1 MSAQRIFER
10 STVLKLPL
18 PPDELQQWSVTEL
31 LLLVSAREEGCNV
44 LVDCRSEICSLSR
57 AEHILQRRVFTCPQV
72 LLVHVRRTRADGTLS
87 RFGVCVEDQISLP
100 GCGTLV
106 LRGVIYHRGTS
117 ADSGHYTC
125 ACLGPDRCFWYFDDI
140 HRPTRLGANI
150 SEFRVC
156 NVVMLVYSRPD
167 SAVHVSRAG
176 SVAGPLRCGVSS
188 ASHVAHSQV
197 AEKDAQCLRPVG
209 IPVLSAGDDVAL
221 DGESCSMHD
230 VVDGALSLHDL
241 RPLLSDVL
249 QSHGSVDTPFSVINH
264 DTFVEHD
271 SGSLL
276 DDVGAAVSTRPTH
289 QLPSSGSGLLKRRR
303 RSAE

>member
-1 MSAQRIFER
+1 MECKICGLPKRIFER

-44 LVDCRSEICSLSR
+44 LVDCRSEVCSLSR

-106 LRGVIYHRGTS
+106 LRGVIYHRGAS

-176 SVAGPLRCGVSS
+176 SVQDLCDVVFPVLHMLHTLRLQRKMRS
-188 ASHVAHSQV
+188 ASGRLAFLCFRRATTSHWMVRAVLCTMLSMEHCPCMTC
-197 AEKDAQCLRPVG
+197 ALCCPMLHRATDLLTHPFLRSIMTLLWSMTAVPCWMMLVQRC
-209 IPVLSAGDDVAL
+209 PLVLRI
-221 DGESCSMHD
+221 SCH
-230 VVDGALSLHDL
+230 
-241 RPLLSDVL
+241 PLVL
-249 QSHGSVDTPFSVINH
+249 AS
-264 DTFVEHD
+264 
-271 SGSLL
+271 
-276 DDVGAAVSTRPTH
+276 
-289 QLPSSGSGLLKRRR
+289 
-303 RSAE
+303 

>member
-1 MSAQRIFER
+1 M
-10 STVLKLPL
+10 
-18 PPDELQQWSVTEL
+18 
-31 LLLVSAREEGCNV
+31 
-44 LVDCRSEICSLSR
+44 
-57 AEHILQRRVFTCPQV
+57 
-72 LLVHVRRTRADGTLS
+72 
-87 RFGVCVEDQISLP
+87 
-100 GCGTLV
+100 
-106 LRGVIYHRGTS
+106 
-117 ADSGHYTC
+117 
-125 ACLGPDRCFWYFDDI
+125 
-140 HRPTRLGANI
+140 
-150 SEFRVC
+150 
-156 NVVMLVYSRPD
+156 VMLVYSRPD

-230 VVDGALSLHDL
+230 VIDGALSLHDL
-241 RPLLSDVL
+241 RPLLSDVA

-276 DDVGAAVSTRPTH
+276 EDVGAAVSTRPTH